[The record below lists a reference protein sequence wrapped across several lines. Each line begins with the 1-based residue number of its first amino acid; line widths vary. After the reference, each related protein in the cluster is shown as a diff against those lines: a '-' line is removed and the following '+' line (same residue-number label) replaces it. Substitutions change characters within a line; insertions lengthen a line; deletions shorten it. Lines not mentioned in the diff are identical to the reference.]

1 MKNAVT
7 GAGQKAL
14 RTLNGFTTGQKT
26 MTALAMVALIVGGS
40 LFYTWASTPTYAP
53 LFSNLSGTD
62 ASAIVDKLNADGT
75 PYQLTDG
82 GSTIT
87 VPQEAVYGE
96 RVKMSGAGLPSGD
109 QTGYALLDKQGL
121 TTSQFQ
127 QQVNYQRAVEGEL
140 EKTINAIQGVR
151 SAVVHLAIP
160 QQSVFTNDKTKPTA
174 SVLIATQPGAAL
186 TSEQVQAVT
195 NLVSASIP
203 GMSASDV
210 SISDST
216 GRVLSSVGGA
226 GGGVNGSGD
235 QRAQMTADYESRLTI
250 QLQDMVDRL
259 VGPGHAVVQV
269 TADLDYDQ
277 TQTTTEKF
285 TTQSSVPPLAD
296 SSVKE
301 SYSAP
306 PGTTTGILGP
316 SGVPNT
322 GAGTGSSYVKES
334 LTRNNA
340 VGRTVEQRTSAPGSV
355 RKLNVGILLDSSGT
369 KIDSAA
375 LTTLVSSSVG
385 IDPTRGDT
393 VQVTS
398 LAFDQATQKAATAEL
413 QQASSAA
420 SQAGLMGL
428 VKSVVL
434 GLIVLMVM
442 VLGFLSMRARS
453 KPLLTDEDRL
463 SIEALQRELEQPE
476 PVRSPG
482 RMNGT
487 LGPWTGTGGVPTG
500 TRQATVRDEIGHLV
514 ERQPDEVAELLRGWL
529 ADRRN

>member
-1 MKNAVT
+1 MKTAVT

-26 MTALAMVALIVGGS
+26 MTALAIVALVIGGS
-40 LFYTWASTPTYAP
+40 LFYTWAATPTYAP
-53 LFSNLSGTD
+53 LFSNLSGSD
-62 ASAIVDKLNADGT
+62 ASAIVDKLTADGT

-87 VPQEAVYGE
+87 VPQDSVYSE
-96 RVKMSGAGLPSGD
+96 RVKLSGAGLPSGD

-174 SVLIATQPGAAL
+174 SVLIATQPGASL

-210 SISDST
+210 SVSDST

-226 GGGVNGSGD
+226 GGGVTGSAD
-235 QRAQMTADYESRLTI
+235 QRAQMTTDYESRLTTE
-250 QLQDMVDRL
+250 LQGMVDRL

-277 TQTTTEKF
+277 TQTTTEKY
-285 TTQSSVPPLAD
+285 TVQTSVPPLAD
-296 SSVKE
+296 SSTKE
-301 SYSAP
+301 TYTGA
-306 PGTTTGILGP
+306 GGLTAGILGP
-316 SGVPNT
+316 SGAANPS
-322 GAGTGSSYVKES
+322 GSAGTIYSKES

-355 RKLNVGILLDSSGT
+355 RKLNVGILLDSSGA
-369 KIDSAA
+369 KIDPAA
-375 LTTLVSSSVG
+375 LKSLVSSSVG
-385 IDPTRGDT
+385 MDATRGDS
-393 VQVTS
+393 VEVTA
-398 LAFDQATQKAATAEL
+398 LAFDQATQKAAQVEL

-420 SQAGLMGL
+420 TQAGLMGL
-428 VKSVVL
+428 IKSVVL
-434 GLIVLMVM
+434 GLIVLVVM
-442 VLGFLSMRARS
+442 VLAFLSMRARS

-463 SIEALQRELEQPE
+463 SIEALQRELGQPE
-476 PVRSPG
+476 PSLGPR
-482 RMNGT
+482 RMTGT
-487 LGPWTGTGGVPTG
+487 LGPWTGAGGVEPG
-500 TRQATVRDEIGHLV
+500 SRQATVRDEIGHLV